1 MLQAKFTT
9 KESSNIFLIFLIV
22 IFIISPLLRVYNLNS
37 NIADLG
43 FYYNNILNS
52 FDYVRIF
59 DGHFQP
65 IMIIYNCLLYFFP
78 DSFKPYLLIL
88 IQSFVLLIPFL
99 ILYMSYGKIYG
110 IIYILFFPLW
120 HLNLFDFHFEHL
132 LILFTFLFFYFFDKR
147 KYLLML
153 LCAFLVSL
161 TKEPYT
167 LITIFMGIFLLF
179 SNYKNNVIHGIFL
192 IILGF
197 FSFFI
202 FNFFI
207 NEYYELN
214 FVSSE
219 VLSPFTS
226 YLWIINNFNLSFTEF
241 FINLFDVLFQ
251 KDKII
256 IVFSLL
262 AIFLYFPFINFKPIL
277 IALPSLGMIFL
288 SDHGGYFDYT
298 SQYLSGVVIPFCYCL
313 TKFDL
318 NKIKILNI
326 KISNIIILNCLV
338 CLFLFGPGPFSR
350 LSFMGVERFTH
361 DIYIPKERNNIIK
374 SAIKNNISIDN
385 VIISSQNNVF
395 YPYIA
400 QGKRIF
406 PFPMAM
412 KENPSLKVYANSNN
426 IEGSGEF
433 IADYILIDTK
443 KEPFLYDVGCDFEL
457 TRCNNK
463 EVENSFIYHI
473 KILNDHYNSIFTYDG
488 FSIYKLKNE

>member
-9 KESSNIFLIFLIV
+9 KGSSNIFLIFLIV

-192 IILGF
+192 IILL
-197 FSFFI
+197 I
-202 FNFFI
+202 
-207 NEYYELN
+207 LR
-214 FVSSE
+214 SE
-219 VLSPFTS
+219 NCCPKR
-226 YLWIINNFNLSFTEF
+226 E
-241 FINLFDVLFQ
+241 
-251 KDKII
+251 
-256 IVFSLL
+256 
-262 AIFLYFPFINFKPIL
+262 IL
-277 IALPSLGMIFL
+277 
-288 SDHGGYFDYT
+288 
-298 SQYLSGVVIPFCYCL
+298 
-313 TKFDL
+313 K
-318 NKIKILNI
+318 
-326 KISNIIILNCLV
+326 
-338 CLFLFGPGPFSR
+338 
-350 LSFMGVERFTH
+350 
-361 DIYIPKERNNIIK
+361 
-374 SAIKNNISIDN
+374 KNR
-385 VIISSQNNVF
+385 
-395 YPYIA
+395 
-400 QGKRIF
+400 K
-406 PFPMAM
+406 
-412 KENPSLKVYANSNN
+412 
-426 IEGSGEF
+426 
-433 IADYILIDTK
+433 
-443 KEPFLYDVGCDFEL
+443 
-457 TRCNNK
+457 
-463 EVENSFIYHI
+463 
-473 KILNDHYNSIFTYDG
+473 
-488 FSIYKLKNE
+488 